1 MEEFQWV
8 SVLPKGLCNCFS
20 CIMFQ
25 WNNSN
30 NLGIWGWNLICLLDY
45 IVNCILQLKI
55 FNTIQTPVVNFKT
68 ISKLLKFW
76 CRSILSQDVYQI
88 SRESNKIK
96 GVTSRR
102 RPHICKWAFLQVL
115 WFWSTLP
122 LIMRIVNGKNKIG
135 GH

>member
-1 MEEFQWV
+1 
-8 SVLPKGLCNCFS
+8 
-20 CIMFQ
+20 MFQ
-25 WNNSN
+25 WNNFSN
-30 NLGIWGWNLICLLDY
+30 LSIWCWNLICSLDY
-45 IVNCILQLKI
+45 IVKDILELKTL
-55 FNTIQTPVVNFKT
+55 NTLQNPVVNFKK
-68 ISKLLKFW
+68 ISKLKKFW

-102 RPHICKWAFLQVL
+102 RPHILKWAFLQVL

-122 LIMRIVNGKNKIG
+122 LIMWIVNGKNKTG